1 MPRLRNPLSKLLLAG
16 VVLCAVIVATHTLWL
31 RALGNAL
38 VQVDEP
44 VHADAAVVLAGDGYG
59 YRVLRAAEL
68 VRQGYTSKAVVS
80 GPYGMYGLYECD
92 LAIDFAVKKGY
103 SRDSF
108 IRAPHDALSTF
119 DEADVLARQLRKMG
133 VHRYILV
140 TSNYHTARAG
150 RIFRSRTPEMD
161 VRVVA
166 APDKYFDP
174 DHWWTDREGR
184 KRFLVEFQKTLAS
197 FVGM

>member
-1 MPRLRNPLSKLLLAG
+1 MARLRSPLLKLLLAVA
-16 VVLCAVIVATHTLWL
+16 VVCALLVATHALWL
-31 RALGNAL
+31 RALGNSL
-38 VQVDEP
+38 VRVDEP

-68 VRQGYTSKAVVS
+68 ARQGFTPKVVVS

-92 LAIDFAVKKGY
+92 LAIDFAVRKGY
-103 SRDSF
+103 SRDWF
-108 IRAPHDALSTF
+108 LRAPHGALSTVE
-119 DEADVLARQLRKMG
+119 EADVLVKGLRRMG
-133 VHRYILV
+133 VRRYLLV

-184 KRFLVEFQKTLAS
+184 KRFLMEFQKTVAS
-197 FVGM
+197 FAGM